1 MLHPIFTSIFYWIWI
16 SPYSLKISVS
26 TKFMTRN
33 KIFSFRIILNL
44 QIRIKSFLFYW
55 NCSFHLITCD
65 KLTQCII
72 ISWTRVS
79 RKTLLDP
86 LLSILFPSSF
96 PFIFFFKL
104 GQTLITSDKLIQQSN
119 TINLILNLKFIFI

>member
-44 QIRIKSFLFYW
+44 QIRIESFLFYW